1 MKKYGKCEK
10 MADGTRAKQPKA
22 KSLLLQTY
30 FTSLLSLVLC
40 VSMFFGTS
48 YAWFTSEVENAGN
61 EIYIGTLDVGLFA
74 GDKDLSNSDN
84 KLFDKNIRWEPGY
97 TALETIKIKNEGDL
111 AFRYVLN
118 LIPAAHDSITKP
130 DAQSNETIMELA
142 AVAEFFDVWV
152 YDHQKTGDAGYSK
165 PESYA
170 AITAENSGWD
180 NVGTLADILSG
191 ESVLTGAYTSE
202 MIAAAKT
209 TKAIAAAAE
218 NSGEEET
225 TPPDPYTGDPDA
237 VAYTIALHMNERAE
251 SDVMGHK
258 ISLNVKLVAYQMTS
272 EQDGLGSKYDQ
283 MVATGDQLKE
293 ALANGGMVALASD
306 IKLTEG
312 VTVASDKT
320 VILNLNGH
328 KIAGTASAD
337 MTSLITNSGTLSIV
351 GDGEITITA
360 DTVIEGV
367 AINAISNRG
376 TLTIN
381 GGKISNTGTGNQI
394 GYGID
399 NYNGATLT
407 VNGGE
412 ITANGSSYYDGIR
425 LFCGSDE
432 TLVVVNGGKVSTI
445 WAQNPSANKATEVK
459 GTVIINGGEIGTTY
473 YENYTIVKVAEGI
486 IANVVPYGNGS
497 GNTATAVE
505 AGYTVHSFVQ
515 SGNE

>member
-1 MKKYGKCEK
+1 MKKYGKYEK

-152 YDHQKTGDAGYSK
+152 YDHQKTGNAGYSK

-258 ISLNVKLVAYQMTS
+258 ISLNVKLVAYQWTS
-272 EQDGLGSKYDQ
+272 EEDSFGKQYDET
-283 MVATGDQLKE
+283 VIVDSIETLKE
-293 ALANGGMVALASD
+293 AIKNDKIIALSRDIIIERPADCLTMQSKMLDGRGYKIIYAGDLDNGKAVPVLV
-306 IKLTEG
+306 TEG
-312 VTVASDKT
+312 GIISNLTIEGKQKGRALYMAKLKSDLVVSDCT
-320 VILNLNGH
+320 LSGEYAFILNSSEKNEKASVKFVNTSFLNKVSFANAANH
-328 KIAGTASAD
+328 AYFTDCKFTD
-337 MTSLITNSGTLSIV
+337 TLKPY
-351 GDGEITITA
+351 GD
-360 DTVIEGV
+360 
-367 AINAISNRG
+367 
-376 TLTIN
+376 
-381 GGKISNTGTGNQI
+381 
-394 GYGID
+394 
-399 NYNGATLT
+399 ATLT
-407 VNGGE
+407 NCSFEIQGLDISEFKETANETVTVINCTYNGQLIEKAVLTSNGGVVTISE
-412 ITANGSSYYDGIR
+412 
-425 LFCGSDE
+425 SDAIE
-432 TLVVVNGGKVSTI
+432 VDNDMVVLK
-445 WAQNPSANKATEVK
+445 
-459 GTVIINGGEIGTTY
+459 
-473 YENYTIVKVAEGI
+473 
-486 IANVVPYGNGS
+486 GNG
-497 GNTATAVE
+497 
-505 AGYTVHSFVQ
+505 
-515 SGNE
+515 